1 MPRDGRAATASQRR
15 PTGTSVEQA
24 GLGRCPPCHRRHL
37 RRRPVTQAGRSPGLR
52 HHLAVMSHA
61 GSGPASGSDGHLVR
75 GQSPAAPSVGP
86 SWRRSARRADTNGD
100 DSRCS
105 TASLSRAR
113 LSQTFCPLRRLHD
126 DCGIA
131 KVGVQS
137 TPDTGVTVSGAWTR
151 PQRSGLRATGE
162 VKLRGPSPLFSERPR
177 TRDTHAPGRAG
188 SPGPSCPAAAS
199 HRHGLPESSRGPAM
213 GRGGAQVGT
222 RAGRRR
228 WGPLPSVAGCS
239 SSSASAQSSDTWALE
254 RCAPVRAAATPRS
267 GRVCGSS
274 SSSRCSSCRSP
285 GGDADTSRSAASAV
299 PPSRFEHGRPESG
312 RRPQAFL
319 CASPTTIRPA

>member
-1 MPRDGRAATASQRR
+1 
-15 PTGTSVEQA
+15 
-24 GLGRCPPCHRRHL
+24 
-37 RRRPVTQAGRSPGLR
+37 
-52 HHLAVMSHA
+52 MSHA

-86 SWRRSARRADTNGD
+86 SWGRSARRATPMAT
-100 DSRCS
+100 SPCS
-105 TASLSRAR
+105 PSLSSPT
-113 LSQTFCPLRRLHD
+113 SQTCACSSSTTMPIASSATPAEPKSRSRRR
-126 DCGIA
+126 
-131 KVGVQS
+131 
-137 TPDTGVTVSGAWTR
+137 TR
-151 PQRSGLRATGE
+151 AAGRSSA
-162 VKLRGPSPLFSERPR
+162 PLFSERPR